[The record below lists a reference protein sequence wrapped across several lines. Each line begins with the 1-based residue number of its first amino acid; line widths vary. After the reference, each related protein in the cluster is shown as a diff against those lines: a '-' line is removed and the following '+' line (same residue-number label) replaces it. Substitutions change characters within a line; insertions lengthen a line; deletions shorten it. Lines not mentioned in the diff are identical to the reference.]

1 MDEIKKN
8 EFRKTDDESFDEYM
22 MRIGNACSERK
33 LTWDQAAVVLNEA
46 TNSNFGEC
54 AYRKKYKSWKAG
66 YDYALEHMCGSTVAD
81 ELQRLK
87 IEQVKM
93 RDERAATNKVYR
105 DIARAESIKEM
116 IASAVVPYDKNDFL
130 NIVQYE
136 GSGHDLI
143 VCLSD
148 LHTGVGI
155 DSAWNK
161 FDKEILKA
169 RLESYVTQV
178 FNIVERHA
186 AEKIH
191 VLLLGD
197 LINGHIHI
205 NTRVQNNEN
214 SIEQVMTAAELVSNF
229 VAELYEV
236 CQHIDVYSVSGN
248 HSRVFPNK
256 EEQVAGD
263 ELEALIPFYMKA
275 RLQNLAGIEVKTEKL
290 DPTFGGFK
298 ARNSLVMYA
307 HGDKDSPANV
317 VEHLTMMVKQPI
329 DLVFLG
335 HRHTNGMTTVH
346 GTKVIESG
354 CVCGTDGYAVGIRK
368 NDIPQQ
374 AVAVIADDG
383 LTCLYRGFSKNS
395 DRWHRLRPA
404 LAYFHSEQDNDCQ
417 ISYKTN
423 DFSQSR
429 KVKLHR
435 VLLSTSSRT
444 TGFPGSPYDNVH
456 MIE

>member
-1 MDEIKKN
+1 MGEFKKKDE
-8 EFRKTDDESFDEYM
+8 ETFDDYM
-22 MRIGNACSERK
+22 MRIGDACGERK
-33 LTWDQAAVVLNEA
+33 LTQDQAAMFLNEA
-46 TNSNFGEC
+46 TGSDYGEC
-54 AYRKKYKSWKAG
+54 RYRKTYKAWKAG
-66 YDYALEHMCGSTVAD
+66 YDYAVGHANEETIQN

-87 IEQVKM
+87 IEKVKLQ
-93 RDERAATNKVYR
+93 DERTAANRVYR
-105 DIARAESIKEM
+105 DVARVEAIKEL
-116 IASAVVPYDKNDFL
+116 IAAKVVPYDKKDFL
-130 NIVQYE
+130 NVVQYE
-136 GSGHDLI
+136 GSGHDVI

-148 LHTGVGI
+148 LHTGAGI

-161 FDKEILKA
+161 FNREILKA
-169 RLESYVTQV
+169 RLESYVAQV

-197 LINGHIHI
+197 LINGHIHV

-248 HSRVFPNK
+248 HSRVFPSK
-256 EEQVAGD
+256 EDQVAGD

-354 CVCGTDGYAVGIRK
+354 CVCGTDSYAVGIRK

-374 AVAVIADDG
+374 AVAVIGDDG
-383 LTCLYRGFSKNS
+383 LTCLY
-395 DRWHRLRPA
+395 D
-404 LAYFHSEQDNDCQ
+404 
-417 ISYKTN
+417 
-423 DFSQSR
+423 
-429 KVKLHR
+429 VKLEKPAKI
-435 VLLSTSSRT
+435 V
-444 TGFPGSPYDNVH
+444 
-456 MIE
+456 I

>member
-1 MDEIKKN
+1 MDDFKKN
-8 EFRKTDDESFDEYM
+8 AFRKMDDESFDEYM
-22 MRIGNACSERK
+22 MRIGNACHEHN
-33 LTWDQAAVVLNEA
+33 LTWDEAAELLNHE
-46 TNSNFGEC
+46 NGSDYGEC
-54 AYRKKYKSWKAG
+54 RYRKTYKSWKAG
-66 YDYALEHMCGSTVAD
+66 YDYALEHVCGETVAD
-81 ELQRLK
+81 DIQRLK
-87 IEQVKM
+87 IEQVKT
-93 RDERAATNKVYR
+93 RDERAAANKVYR
-105 DIARAESIKEM
+105 DMARAESIRDM
-116 IASAVVPYDKNDFL
+116 IAKAVVPYGKEDFL
-130 NIVQYE
+130 NVVQYE
-136 GSGHDLI
+136 GSGHDVI

-148 LHTGVGI
+148 LHTGAGI

-169 RLESYVTQV
+169 RLESYIAQIY
-178 FNIVERHA
+178 NIVARHA

-191 VLLLGD
+191 ILLLGD
-197 LINGHIHI
+197 LINGHIHV

-236 CQHIDVYSVSGN
+236 CSRIDVYAVSGN

-256 EEQVAGD
+256 DEQVAGD

-275 RLQNLAGIEVKTEKL
+275 RLQNLPGIEIKTDKL

-335 HRHTNGMTTVH
+335 HRHTNGLTTVH

-354 CVCGTDGYAVGIRK
+354 CVCGTDSYAVGIRK
-368 NDIPQQ
+368 NDVPQQ
-374 AVAVIADDG
+374 TVAVIDDDG
-383 LTCLYRGFSKNS
+383 LTCLY
-395 DRWHRLRPA
+395 
-404 LAYFHSEQDNDCQ
+404 DC
-417 ISYKTN
+417 
-423 DFSQSR
+423 
-429 KVKLHR
+429 KLEKP
-435 VLLSTSSRT
+435 TK
-444 TGFPGSPYDNVH
+444 
-456 MIE
+456 III

>member
-1 MDEIKKN
+1 MDEFKKKD
-8 EFRKTDDESFDEYM
+8 EETFDDYM
-22 MRIGNACSERK
+22 MRIGDACGERK
-33 LTWDQAAVVLNEA
+33 LTQDQAAMFLNEA
-46 TNSNFGEC
+46 TGSDYGEC
-54 AYRKKYKSWKAG
+54 RYRKTYKAWKAG
-66 YDYALEHMCGSTVAD
+66 YDYAVGHANEETIQN

-87 IEQVKM
+87 IEKVKLQ
-93 RDERAATNKVYR
+93 DERTAANRVYR
-105 DIARAESIKEM
+105 DVARVEAIKEL
-116 IASAVVPYDKNDFL
+116 IAAKVVPYDKKDFL
-130 NIVQYE
+130 NVVQYE
-136 GSGHDLI
+136 GSGHDVI

-148 LHTGVGI
+148 LHTGAGI

-161 FDKEILKA
+161 FNREILKA
-169 RLESYVTQV
+169 RLESYVAQV

-197 LINGHIHI
+197 LINGHIHV

-248 HSRVFPNK
+248 HSRVFPSK
-256 EEQVAGD
+256 EDQVVGD

-354 CVCGTDGYAVGIRK
+354 CVCGTDSYAVGIRK

-383 LTCLYRGFSKNS
+383 LTCLYDCKLEKPSK
-395 DRWHRLRPA
+395 
-404 LAYFHSEQDNDCQ
+404 
-417 ISYKTN
+417 I
-423 DFSQSR
+423 
-429 KVKLHR
+429 
-435 VLLSTSSRT
+435 
-444 TGFPGSPYDNVH
+444 
-456 MIE
+456 II

>member
-1 MDEIKKN
+1 MGEFKKKDE
-8 EFRKTDDESFDEYM
+8 ETFDDYM
-22 MRIGNACSERK
+22 MRIGDACGERK
-33 LTWDQAAVVLNEA
+33 LTQDQAAMFLNEA
-46 TNSNFGEC
+46 TGSDYGEC
-54 AYRKKYKSWKAG
+54 RYRKTYKAWKAG
-66 YDYALEHMCGSTVAD
+66 YDYAVGHANEETIQN

-87 IEQVKM
+87 IEKVKLQ
-93 RDERAATNKVYR
+93 DERTAANRVYR
-105 DIARAESIKEM
+105 DVARVEAIKEL
-116 IASAVVPYDKNDFL
+116 IAAKVVPYDKKDFL
-130 NIVQYE
+130 NVVQYE
-136 GSGHDLI
+136 GSGHDVI

-148 LHTGVGI
+148 LHTGAGI

-161 FDKEILKA
+161 FNREILKA
-169 RLESYVTQV
+169 RLESYVAQV

-197 LINGHIHI
+197 LINGHIHV

-248 HSRVFPNK
+248 HSRVFPSK
-256 EEQVAGD
+256 EDQVAGD

-335 HRHTNGMTTVH
+335 HRHTNGMTTVY

-354 CVCGTDGYAVGIRK
+354 CVCGTDSYAVGIRK

-374 AVAVIADDG
+374 AVAVIGDDG
-383 LTCLYRGFSKNS
+383 LTCLY
-395 DRWHRLRPA
+395 D
-404 LAYFHSEQDNDCQ
+404 
-417 ISYKTN
+417 
-423 DFSQSR
+423 
-429 KVKLHR
+429 VKLEKPAKI
-435 VLLSTSSRT
+435 V
-444 TGFPGSPYDNVH
+444 
-456 MIE
+456 I

>member
-1 MDEIKKN
+1 MDEFKKKD
-8 EFRKTDDESFDEYM
+8 EETFDDYM
-22 MRIGNACSERK
+22 MRIGDACGERK
-33 LTWDQAAVVLNEA
+33 LTQDQAAMFLNEA
-46 TNSNFGEC
+46 TGSDYGEC
-54 AYRKKYKSWKAG
+54 RYRKTYKAWKAG
-66 YDYALEHMCGSTVAD
+66 YDYAVGHANEETIQN

-87 IEQVKM
+87 IEKVKLQ
-93 RDERAATNKVYR
+93 DERTAANRVYR
-105 DIARAESIKEM
+105 DVARVEAIKEL
-116 IASAVVPYDKNDFL
+116 IAAKVVPYDKKDFL
-130 NIVQYE
+130 NVVQYE
-136 GSGHDLI
+136 GSGHDVI

-148 LHTGVGI
+148 LHTGAGI

-161 FDKEILKA
+161 FNREILKA
-169 RLESYVTQV
+169 RLESYVAQV

-197 LINGHIHI
+197 LINGHIHV

-236 CQHIDVYSVSGN
+236 CQHINVYSVSGN
-248 HSRVFPNK
+248 HSRVFPSK
-256 EEQVAGD
+256 EDQVAGD

-275 RLQNLAGIEVKTEKL
+275 RLQNLAGIEIKTDKL

-354 CVCGTDGYAVGIRK
+354 CVCGTDSFAVGIRK

-383 LTCLYRGFSKNS
+383 LTCLYDCKLEKPSK
-395 DRWHRLRPA
+395 
-404 LAYFHSEQDNDCQ
+404 
-417 ISYKTN
+417 I
-423 DFSQSR
+423 
-429 KVKLHR
+429 
-435 VLLSTSSRT
+435 
-444 TGFPGSPYDNVH
+444 
-456 MIE
+456 II

>member
-1 MDEIKKN
+1 
-8 EFRKTDDESFDEYM
+8 
-22 MRIGNACSERK
+22 MRRHRANDI
-33 LTWDQAAVVLNEA
+33 
-46 TNSNFGEC
+46 
-54 AYRKKYKSWKAG
+54 
-66 YDYALEHMCGSTVAD
+66 
-81 ELQRLK
+81 QRLK
-87 IEQVKM
+87 IEQVKI

-105 DIARAESIKEM
+105 DIARAESIKD
-116 IASAVVPYDKNDFL
+116 IISSAIVPYDKNDFL

-148 LHTGVGI
+148 LHTGAGI

-169 RLESYVTQV
+169 RVESYVTQV

-256 EEQVAGD
+256 DEQVVGD

-275 RLQNLAGIEVKTEKL
+275 RLQNLAGIEVKTDKL

-307 HGDKDSPANV
+307 HGDKDSPSNV

-354 CVCGTDGYAVGIRK
+354 CVCGTDSFAVGLRK
-368 NDIPQQ
+368 NDVPQQ
-374 AVAVIADDG
+374 AVAVIDDG
-383 LTCLYRGFSKNS
+383 GLECLY
-395 DRWHRLRPA
+395 D
-404 LAYFHSEQDNDCQ
+404 
-417 ISYKTN
+417 
-423 DFSQSR
+423 
-429 KVKLHR
+429 VKLEKPAKI
-435 VLLSTSSRT
+435 V
-444 TGFPGSPYDNVH
+444 
-456 MIE
+456 I

>member
-1 MDEIKKN
+1 MDEFKKRD
-8 EFRKTDDESFDEYM
+8 EESFDDYM
-22 MRIGNACSERK
+22 MRIGDACGERK
-33 LTWDQAAVVLNEA
+33 LTQDQAASLLNEA
-46 TNSNFGEC
+46 TGSDYGEC
-54 AYRKKYKSWKAG
+54 RYRKTYKAWKAG
-66 YDYALEHMCGSTVAD
+66 YDYAVGHANEETIQN

-87 IEQVKM
+87 IEKVKLQ
-93 RDERAATNKVYR
+93 DERTAVNKVYR
-105 DIARAESIKEM
+105 DTARVEAIKEL
-116 IASAVVPYDKNDFL
+116 ITAKIVPYDKKDFL
-130 NIVQYE
+130 NVVQYE
-136 GSGHDLI
+136 YSNHDVI

-148 LHTGVGI
+148 LHTGAGI
-155 DSAWNK
+155 DSVWNK
-161 FDKEILKA
+161 FNKEVLKS
-169 RLESYVTQV
+169 RLESYVAQIY
-178 FNIVERHA
+178 NIVARHA

-197 LINGHIHI
+197 LINGHIHV

-214 SIEQVMTAAELVSNF
+214 SIEQTMTAAELVSNF

-236 CQHIDVYSVSGN
+236 CSHIDVYAVSGN

-256 EEQVAGD
+256 EEQIPGD

-275 RLQNLAGIEVKTEKL
+275 RLQNLLGIEIKADKL

-307 HGDKDSPANV
+307 HGDKGSPANV

-354 CVCGTDGYAVGIRK
+354 CVCGTDSYAVGIRK

-374 AVAVIADDG
+374 AVAVIGDDG
-383 LTCLYRGFSKNS
+383 LTCLY
-395 DRWHRLRPA
+395 
-404 LAYFHSEQDNDCQ
+404 DC
-417 ISYKTN
+417 
-423 DFSQSR
+423 
-429 KVKLHR
+429 KLEKPTKI
-435 VLLSTSSRT
+435 V
-444 TGFPGSPYDNVH
+444 
-456 MIE
+456 I

>member
-1 MDEIKKN
+1 MDEFKK
-8 EFRKTDDESFDEYM
+8 KDDESLDEYGL
-22 MRIGNACSERK
+22 RIGTACDERR
-33 LTWDQAAVVLNEA
+33 LTWEKAAEYLNDA
-46 TNSNFGEC
+46 TGYENGEC
-54 AYRKKYKSWKAG
+54 TYRKKYRSWRAG
-66 YDYALEHMCGSTVAD
+66 YDYALQHVHQDQLSAEV
-81 ELQRLK
+81 QRIK
-87 IEQVKM
+87 VEQVKV
-93 RDERAATNKVYR
+93 RDERAAANKIYR
-105 DIARAESIKEM
+105 DVARAESIRDL
-116 IASAVVPYDKNDFL
+116 IAKTVVPYDKNDFL
-130 NIVQYE
+130 NVVQYE
-136 GSGHDLI
+136 HSNHDVI

-148 LHTGVGI
+148 LHTGAGI

-169 RLESYVTQV
+169 RLESYVAQI
-178 FNIVERHA
+178 FNIVARHA

-197 LINGHIHI
+197 LINGHIHV

-214 SIEQVMTAAELVSNF
+214 SIEQVMIAAELVSNF

-236 CQHIDVYSVSGN
+236 CRNIDVYAVSGN

-256 EEQVAGD
+256 DEQVAGD

-275 RLQNLAGIEVKTEKL
+275 RLQNLPGIDIKTDKL

-298 ARNSLVMYA
+298 ARNMLVMYA

-354 CVCGTDGYAVGIRK
+354 CVCGSDSYAVGIRK

-374 AVAVIADDG
+374 AVAVIGDDG
-383 LTCLYRGFSKNS
+383 LTCLY
-395 DRWHRLRPA
+395 D
-404 LAYFHSEQDNDCQ
+404 
-417 ISYKTN
+417 
-423 DFSQSR
+423 
-429 KVKLHR
+429 VKLEKPAKI
-435 VLLSTSSRT
+435 V
-444 TGFPGSPYDNVH
+444 
-456 MIE
+456 I

>member
-1 MDEIKKN
+1 MDEFKK
-8 EFRKTDDESFDEYM
+8 KDDETLEEYGL
-22 MRIGNACSERK
+22 RIGTACDERR
-33 LTWDQAAVVLNEA
+33 LTWEKAAEYLNDA
-46 TNSNFGEC
+46 TGSENGEC
-54 AYRKKYKSWKAG
+54 AYRKKYKSWRAG
-66 YDYALEHMCGSTVAD
+66 YDYALQHVHQEQLSTEV
-81 ELQRLK
+81 QRIK
-87 IEQVKM
+87 VEQVKA
-93 RDERAATNKVYR
+93 RDERAAVNKIYR
-105 DIARAESIKEM
+105 DVARVESIKDL
-116 IASAVVPYDKNDFL
+116 ITKAVVPYDKKDFL

-136 GSGHDLI
+136 YSDHDVI

-148 LHTGVGI
+148 LHTGAGI

-169 RLESYVTQV
+169 RLESYVAQI
-178 FNIVERHA
+178 FNIVARHA

-197 LINGHIHI
+197 LINGHIHV

-236 CQHIDVYSVSGN
+236 CQHIDVYAVSGN

-256 EEQVAGD
+256 EEQVPGD

-275 RLQNLAGIEVKTEKL
+275 RLQNLPGIEIKTDKL

-307 HGDKDSPANV
+307 HGDKDSPTNV
-317 VEHLTMMVKQPI
+317 VEHLTLMVKQPI
-329 DLVFLG
+329 DLIFLG

-354 CVCGTDGYAVGIRK
+354 CVCGTDSFAVGVRK
-368 NDIPQQ
+368 NDVPQQ
-374 AVAVIADDG
+374 VVAVIGDDG
-383 LTCLYRGFSKNS
+383 LTCLY
-395 DRWHRLRPA
+395 
-404 LAYFHSEQDNDCQ
+404 DC
-417 ISYKTN
+417 
-423 DFSQSR
+423 
-429 KVKLHR
+429 KLEKPIKI
-435 VLLSTSSRT
+435 V
-444 TGFPGSPYDNVH
+444 
-456 MIE
+456 I

>member
-1 MDEIKKN
+1 MDEFKKADG
-8 EFRKTDDESFDEYM
+8 ETFDEYM
-22 MRIGNACSERK
+22 MRIGEACSERK
-33 LTWDQAAVVLNEA
+33 LTQNQAAVLLNEA
-46 TNSNFGEC
+46 TGSDYGEC
-54 AYRKKYKSWKAG
+54 RYRKTYKSWKDG
-66 YDYALEHMCGSTVAD
+66 YDYAIDHANEETIQD

-87 IEQVKM
+87 IEKIKLQ
-93 RDERAATNKVYR
+93 DERNAANKVYR
-105 DIARAESIKEM
+105 DVARAESIKEL
-116 IASAVVPYDKNDFL
+116 ILKNVAPYNPDNFL
-130 NIVQYE
+130 NVVQYE
-136 GSGHDLI
+136 DSGHDVI

-148 LHTGVGI
+148 LHAGAGI

-161 FDKEILKA
+161 FNKDILKA
-169 RLESYVTQV
+169 RLESYAAQV
-178 FNIVERHA
+178 FNIVARHA

-197 LINGHIHI
+197 LINGHIHV

-229 VAELYEV
+229 VATLYEV

-256 EEQVAGD
+256 EDQVAGD

-275 RLQNLAGIEVKTEKL
+275 RLQNLAGIDVKTEKL

-317 VEHLTMMVKQPI
+317 VEHLTLMVKQPI
-329 DLVFLG
+329 DMVFLG

-354 CVCGTDGYAVGIRK
+354 CVCGSDSYAIGLRK
-368 NDIPQQ
+368 NDVPQQ
-374 AVAVIADDG
+374 AVAVIDDSG
-383 LTCLYRGFSKNS
+383 LECLY
-395 DRWHRLRPA
+395 D
-404 LAYFHSEQDNDCQ
+404 
-417 ISYKTN
+417 
-423 DFSQSR
+423 
-429 KVKLHR
+429 VKLEKPAKI
-435 VLLSTSSRT
+435 V
-444 TGFPGSPYDNVH
+444 
-456 MIE
+456 I

>member
-1 MDEIKKN
+1 MTGSDYGECRY
-8 EFRKTDDESFDEYM
+8 RKT
-22 MRIGNACSERK
+22 
-33 LTWDQAAVVLNEA
+33 
-46 TNSNFGEC
+46 
-54 AYRKKYKSWKAG
+54 YKSWKAG
-66 YDYALEHMCGSTVAD
+66 YDYAIGHTNEETIQD

-87 IEQVKM
+87 IEKVKLQ
-93 RDERAATNKVYR
+93 DERNAANKVYR
-105 DIARAESIKEM
+105 DVARAESIKEL
-116 IASAVVPYDKNDFL
+116 ILKNVAPYDSGDFL
-130 NIVQYE
+130 NVVQYE
-136 GSGHDLI
+136 GSGHDVI

-148 LHTGVGI
+148 LHTGAGI

-161 FDKEILKA
+161 FNKDILKA
-169 RLESYVTQV
+169 RLESYATQV
-178 FNIVERHA
+178 FNIVARHA

-197 LINGHIHI
+197 LINGHIHV

-229 VAELYEV
+229 VAVLYEV

-248 HSRVFPNK
+248 HSRVFPSK

-275 RLQNLAGIEVKTEKL
+275 RLQNLAGIDIKTEKL

-317 VEHLTMMVKQPI
+317 VEHLTLMVKQSI
-329 DLVFLG
+329 DRVFLG

-354 CVCGTDGYAVGIRK
+354 CVCGSDSYAIGLRK
-368 NDIPQQ
+368 NDVPQQ
-374 AVAVIADDG
+374 AVAVIDDSG
-383 LTCLYRGFSKNS
+383 LECLY
-395 DRWHRLRPA
+395 D
-404 LAYFHSEQDNDCQ
+404 
-417 ISYKTN
+417 
-423 DFSQSR
+423 
-429 KVKLHR
+429 VKLEKPAKI
-435 VLLSTSSRT
+435 V
-444 TGFPGSPYDNVH
+444 
-456 MIE
+456 I

>member
-1 MDEIKKN
+1 M
-8 EFRKTDDESFDEYM
+8 F
-22 MRIGNACSERK
+22 
-33 LTWDQAAVVLNEA
+33 LNEA
-46 TNSNFGEC
+46 TGSDYGEC
-54 AYRKKYKSWKAG
+54 RYRKTYKAWKSG
-66 YDYALEHMCGSTVAD
+66 YDYAIGHANEETIQN

-87 IEQVKM
+87 IEKVKLQ
-93 RDERAATNKVYR
+93 DERTAANRVYR
-105 DIARAESIKEM
+105 DVARVEAIKEL
-116 IASAVVPYDKNDFL
+116 IAAKVVPYDKKDFL
-130 NIVQYE
+130 NVVQYE
-136 GSGHDLI
+136 GSGHDVI

-148 LHTGVGI
+148 LHTGAGI

-161 FDKEILKA
+161 FNREILKA
-169 RLESYVTQV
+169 RLESYVAQV

-197 LINGHIHI
+197 LINGHIHV

-248 HSRVFPNK
+248 HSRVFPSK
-256 EEQVAGD
+256 EDQVVGD

-354 CVCGTDGYAVGIRK
+354 CVCGTDSFAVGIRK

-383 LTCLYRGFSKNS
+383 LTCLYDCKLEKPSK
-395 DRWHRLRPA
+395 
-404 LAYFHSEQDNDCQ
+404 
-417 ISYKTN
+417 I
-423 DFSQSR
+423 
-429 KVKLHR
+429 
-435 VLLSTSSRT
+435 
-444 TGFPGSPYDNVH
+444 
-456 MIE
+456 II

>member
-1 MDEIKKN
+1 MDEFKKKD
-8 EFRKTDDESFDEYM
+8 EETFDDYM
-22 MRIGNACSERK
+22 MRIGDACGERK
-33 LTWDQAAVVLNEA
+33 LTQDQAAMFLNEA
-46 TNSNFGEC
+46 TGSDYGEC
-54 AYRKKYKSWKAG
+54 RYRKTYKAWKAG
-66 YDYALEHMCGSTVAD
+66 YDYAVGHANEETIQN

-87 IEQVKM
+87 IEKVKLQ
-93 RDERAATNKVYR
+93 DERTAANRVYR
-105 DIARAESIKEM
+105 DVARVEAIKEL
-116 IASAVVPYDKNDFL
+116 IAAKVVPYDKKDFL
-130 NIVQYE
+130 NVVQYE
-136 GSGHDLI
+136 GSGHDVI

-148 LHTGVGI
+148 LHTGAGI

-161 FDKEILKA
+161 FNREILKA
-169 RLESYVTQV
+169 RLESYVAQV

-197 LINGHIHI
+197 LINGHIHV

-236 CQHIDVYSVSGN
+236 CQNIDVYSVSGN
-248 HSRVFPNK
+248 HSRVFPSK
-256 EEQVAGD
+256 EDQVAGD

-354 CVCGTDGYAVGIRK
+354 CVCGTDSYAVGIRK

-383 LTCLYRGFSKNS
+383 LTCLYDCKLEKPSK
-395 DRWHRLRPA
+395 
-404 LAYFHSEQDNDCQ
+404 
-417 ISYKTN
+417 I
-423 DFSQSR
+423 
-429 KVKLHR
+429 
-435 VLLSTSSRT
+435 
-444 TGFPGSPYDNVH
+444 
-456 MIE
+456 II

>member
-8 EFRKTDDESFDEYM
+8 EFKKADDESFDEYM
-22 MRIGNACSERK
+22 IRIGNACSERK

-66 YDYALEHMCGSTVAD
+66 YDYALEHMCRDTVAD

-105 DIARAESIKEM
+105 DIARAESIKEL
-116 IASAVVPYDKNDFL
+116 ITSAVAPYDKNDFL
-130 NIVQYE
+130 NVVQYE
-136 GSGHDLI
+136 GSGHDVI

-148 LHTGVGI
+148 LHTGAGI

-169 RLESYVTQV
+169 RLESYVAQV

-256 EEQVAGD
+256 DEQVAGD
-263 ELEALIPFYMKA
+263 ELEELIPFYMKA

-354 CVCGTDGYAVGIRK
+354 CVCGTDSYG
-368 NDIPQQ
+368 
-374 AVAVIADDG
+374 
-383 LTCLYRGFSKNS
+383 
-395 DRWHRLRPA
+395 RL
-404 LAYFHSEQDNDCQ
+404 Q
-417 ISYKTN
+417 I
-423 DFSQSR
+423 F
-429 KVKLHR
+429 
-435 VLLSTSSRT
+435 
-444 TGFPGSPYDNVH
+444 
-456 MIE
+456 

>member
-1 MDEIKKN
+1 MDEFKKKD
-8 EFRKTDDESFDEYM
+8 EETFDDYM
-22 MRIGNACSERK
+22 MRIGDACGERK
-33 LTWDQAAVVLNEA
+33 LTQDQAAMFLNEA
-46 TNSNFGEC
+46 TGSDYGEC
-54 AYRKKYKSWKAG
+54 RYRKTYKAWKAG
-66 YDYALEHMCGSTVAD
+66 YDYAVGHTNEETIQN

-87 IEQVKM
+87 IEKIKLQ
-93 RDERAATNKVYR
+93 DERTAANRVYR
-105 DIARAESIKEM
+105 DVARVEAIKEL
-116 IASAVVPYDKNDFL
+116 IAAKVVPYDKKDFL
-130 NIVQYE
+130 NVVQYE
-136 GSGHDLI
+136 GSGHDVI

-148 LHTGVGI
+148 LHTGAGI

-161 FDKEILKA
+161 FNREILKA
-169 RLESYVTQV
+169 RLESYVAQV

-197 LINGHIHI
+197 LINGHIHV

-236 CQHIDVYSVSGN
+236 CQHIDVYAVSGN
-248 HSRVFPNK
+248 HSRVFPSK
-256 EEQVAGD
+256 EDQVAGD

-354 CVCGTDGYAVGIRK
+354 CVCGTDSYAVGIRK

-383 LTCLYRGFSKNS
+383 LTCLYDCKLEKPSK
-395 DRWHRLRPA
+395 
-404 LAYFHSEQDNDCQ
+404 
-417 ISYKTN
+417 I
-423 DFSQSR
+423 
-429 KVKLHR
+429 
-435 VLLSTSSRT
+435 
-444 TGFPGSPYDNVH
+444 
-456 MIE
+456 II

>member
-1 MDEIKKN
+1 M
-8 EFRKTDDESFDEYM
+8 
-22 MRIGNACSERK
+22 
-33 LTWDQAAVVLNEA
+33 
-46 TNSNFGEC
+46 
-54 AYRKKYKSWKAG
+54 
-66 YDYALEHMCGSTVAD
+66 
-81 ELQRLK
+81 
-87 IEQVKM
+87 
-93 RDERAATNKVYR
+93 
-105 DIARAESIKEM
+105 
-116 IASAVVPYDKNDFL
+116 
-130 NIVQYE
+130 
-136 GSGHDLI
+136 
-143 VCLSD
+143 
-148 LHTGVGI
+148 
-155 DSAWNK
+155 
-161 FDKEILKA
+161 
-169 RLESYVTQV
+169 

-197 LINGHIHI
+197 LINGHIHV

-248 HSRVFPNK
+248 HSRVFPSK
-256 EEQVAGD
+256 EDQVAGD

-275 RLQNLAGIEVKTEKL
+275 RLQNLVGIEVKTEKL

-354 CVCGTDGYAVGIRK
+354 CVCGTDSFAVGIRK

-383 LTCLYRGFSKNS
+383 LICLYDCKLEKPSK
-395 DRWHRLRPA
+395 
-404 LAYFHSEQDNDCQ
+404 
-417 ISYKTN
+417 I
-423 DFSQSR
+423 
-429 KVKLHR
+429 
-435 VLLSTSSRT
+435 
-444 TGFPGSPYDNVH
+444 
-456 MIE
+456 II

>member
-1 MDEIKKN
+1 MDEFKK
-8 EFRKTDDESFDEYM
+8 RDDESLDEYGL
-22 MRIGNACSERK
+22 RIGTACDERR
-33 LTWDQAAVVLNEA
+33 LTWEKAAEYLNDA
-46 TNSNFGEC
+46 TGYENCEC
-54 AYRKKYKSWKAG
+54 TYRKKYRSWRAG
-66 YDYALEHMCGSTVAD
+66 YDYALQHVHQDQLSAEV
-81 ELQRLK
+81 QRIK
-87 IEQVKM
+87 VEQVKV
-93 RDERAATNKVYR
+93 RDERAAANKIYR
-105 DIARAESIKEM
+105 DVARAESIRDL
-116 IASAVVPYDKNDFL
+116 IAKTVVPYDKNDFL
-130 NIVQYE
+130 NVVQYE
-136 GSGHDLI
+136 HSNHDVI

-148 LHTGVGI
+148 LHTGAGI

-169 RLESYVTQV
+169 RLESYVAQI
-178 FNIVERHA
+178 FNIIARHA

-197 LINGHIHI
+197 LINGHIHV

-236 CQHIDVYSVSGN
+236 CRNIDVYAVSGN

-275 RLQNLAGIEVKTEKL
+275 RLQNLAGIDVKTEKL

-329 DLVFLG
+329 DMVFLG
-335 HRHTNGMTTVH
+335 HRHTNGLTTVH
-346 GTKVIESG
+346 GTKVVESG
-354 CVCGTDGYAVGIRK
+354 CVCGTDSYAVGIRK
-368 NDIPQQ
+368 NDVPQQ
-374 AVAVIADDG
+374 VVAVIDDDG
-383 LTCLYRGFSKNS
+383 LTCLY
-395 DRWHRLRPA
+395 D
-404 LAYFHSEQDNDCQ
+404 
-417 ISYKTN
+417 
-423 DFSQSR
+423 
-429 KVKLHR
+429 VKLEKPAKI
-435 VLLSTSSRT
+435 V
-444 TGFPGSPYDNVH
+444 
-456 MIE
+456 I

>member
-1 MDEIKKN
+1 MDEFKK
-8 EFRKTDDESFDEYM
+8 KDDETLDEYGL
-22 MRIGNACSERK
+22 RIGTACDERR
-33 LTWDQAAVVLNEA
+33 LTWEKAAEYLNDA
-46 TNSNFGEC
+46 
-54 AYRKKYKSWKAG
+54 AG
-66 YDYALEHMCGSTVAD
+66 YDYALEHVQQGQLLAEM
-81 ELQRLK
+81 QRIK
-87 IEQVKM
+87 IEQVKA
-93 RDERAATNKVYR
+93 RDERAAANKAYR
-105 DIARAESIKEM
+105 EVARAESIKEL
-116 IASAVVPYDKNDFL
+116 IAKNVIPYDKSDFL
-130 NIVQYE
+130 NVVQYQ
-136 GSGHDLI
+136 GSGHDVI

-148 LHTGVGI
+148 LHTGAGI
-155 DSAWNK
+155 NSAWNK

-169 RLESYVTQV
+169 RLESYVAQI
-178 FNIVERHA
+178 FNIVARHA

-197 LINGHIHI
+197 LINGHIHV

-236 CQHIDVYSVSGN
+236 CQHIDVYAVSGN

-256 EEQVAGD
+256 EEQVPGD

-275 RLQNLAGIEVKTEKL
+275 RLQNLPGIEIKTDKL

-354 CVCGTDGYAVGIRK
+354 CVCGTDSYAVGIRK

-374 AVAVIADDG
+374 VVAVIDDDG
-383 LTCLYRGFSKNS
+383 LICLY
-395 DRWHRLRPA
+395 
-404 LAYFHSEQDNDCQ
+404 DC
-417 ISYKTN
+417 
-423 DFSQSR
+423 
-429 KVKLHR
+429 KLEKPTKI
-435 VLLSTSSRT
+435 V
-444 TGFPGSPYDNVH
+444 
-456 MIE
+456 I

>member
-1 MDEIKKN
+1 MDEFKKKD
-8 EFRKTDDESFDEYM
+8 EETFDDYM
-22 MRIGNACSERK
+22 MRIGDACGERK
-33 LTWDQAAVVLNEA
+33 LTQDQAAMFLNEA
-46 TNSNFGEC
+46 TGSDYGEC
-54 AYRKKYKSWKAG
+54 RYRKTYKAWKAG
-66 YDYALEHMCGSTVAD
+66 YDYAVGHANEETIQN

-87 IEQVKM
+87 IEKVKLQ
-93 RDERAATNKVYR
+93 DERTAANRVYR
-105 DIARAESIKEM
+105 DVARVEAIKEL
-116 IASAVVPYDKNDFL
+116 IAAKVVPYDKKDFL
-130 NIVQYE
+130 NVVQYE
-136 GSGHDLI
+136 GSGHDVI

-148 LHTGVGI
+148 LHTGAGI

-161 FDKEILKA
+161 FNREILKA
-169 RLESYVTQV
+169 RLESYVAQV

-197 LINGHIHI
+197 LINGHIHV

-248 HSRVFPNK
+248 HSRVFPSK
-256 EEQVAGD
+256 EDQVAGD

-275 RLQNLAGIEVKTEKL
+275 RLQNLAGIEIKTDKL

-354 CVCGTDGYAVGIRK
+354 CVCGTDSFAVGIRK

-383 LTCLYRGFSKNS
+383 LTCLYDCKLEKPSK
-395 DRWHRLRPA
+395 
-404 LAYFHSEQDNDCQ
+404 
-417 ISYKTN
+417 I
-423 DFSQSR
+423 
-429 KVKLHR
+429 
-435 VLLSTSSRT
+435 
-444 TGFPGSPYDNVH
+444 
-456 MIE
+456 II